1 MELAISHSP
10 IFKDLKSIYT
20 LDKYEKAS
28 LRCKNFPKISFSD
41 LVEKVKNNEIKE
53 LFFLGYSSTFLV
65 ITTKGKKHIIQKGDY
80 TTEEIWELLEKV
92 PLMYNEKLKKDKY
105 KNVDI
110 FDYYGSMI
118 CK

>member
-1 MELAISHSP
+1 MC
-10 IFKDLKSIYT
+10 KD
-20 LDKYEKAS
+20 
-28 LRCKNFPKISFSD
+28 FPKISFSD

-53 LFFLGYSSTFLV
+53 FFLGYSSTFQV
-65 ITTKGKKHIIQKGDY
+65 ITTKGKKYIIQKGDY

-92 PLMYNEKLKKDKY
+92 PLKDNEKLKKDKY